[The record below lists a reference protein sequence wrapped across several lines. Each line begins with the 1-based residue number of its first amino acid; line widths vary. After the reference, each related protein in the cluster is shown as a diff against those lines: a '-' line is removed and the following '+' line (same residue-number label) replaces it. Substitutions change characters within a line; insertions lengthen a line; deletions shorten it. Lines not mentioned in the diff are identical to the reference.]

1 MNKTVNINLA
11 SIFFQIDE
19 DAYKSIDQYLRKL
32 KSTFSKTEGSDEI
45 MKEIESRIA
54 ELSQEFKKHKD
65 YVINQNDVSKMIGI

>member
-19 DAYKSIDQYLRKL
+19 DAYKSLDQYLRKL

>member
-45 MKEIESRIA
+45 MKEIEGRTA
-54 ELSQEFKKHKD
+54 ELFQEFKNTKTMLSIKTTCL
-65 YVINQNDVSKMIGI
+65 K